1 MRISDWSSDVC
12 SSDLGIAAE
21 QRERLFQPF
30 RQIGGSQVG
39 SSGLGLS
46 ITRKLAELMGG
57 EIGLESEPGKGST
70 FSVLL
75 PFKLIAAAESTAQE
89 DEPLGEHRV
98 WLYEPHAAAR
108 LAWMHWLEIGRAHV

>member
-1 MRISDWSSDVC
+1 
-12 SSDLGIAAE
+12 
-21 QRERLFQPF
+21 
-30 RQIGGSQVG
+30 
-39 SSGLGLS
+39 
-46 ITRKLAELMGG
+46 MGG

-108 LAWMHWLEIGRAHV
+108 LAWMHWLEFWGLRVNGFESADALAEALFNTAPERRPALVVLGLRDRKSTRLNSSH

>member
-1 MRISDWSSDVC
+1 
-12 SSDLGIAAE
+12 
-21 QRERLFQPF
+21 
-30 RQIGGSQVG
+30 
-39 SSGLGLS
+39 
-46 ITRKLAELMGG
+46 MGG

-108 LAWMHWLEIGRAHV
+108 LAWMHWLAFWGLRVNGFESADALAEALFNTAPERRPALVVQIGRASCRERVCQYV